1 MEACD
6 EGWEANGDHCYLFG
20 VEKKNWTAAED
31 FCRKEAGHLAT
42 VKNNATKEFVLERL
56 ASKNLGSSLVRAWI
70 GGNDIREEGVWRW
83 RNAPLGRT
91 CSGRL
96 ESQPTGPPM
105 KTALS
110 LVSNTLCNRIIASG
124 RISTVM
130 HAESLS
136 LCSKRI
142 CSSDNLE
149 GKTKCI
155 IWNFSSLG
163 VQ

>member
-1 MEACD
+1 MAGRRTEVIATS
-6 EGWEANGDHCYLFG
+6 GATI
-20 VEKKNWTAAED
+20 VKKNWTADED

-70 GGNDIREEGVWRW
+70 GGIDIREEGVWRW
-83 RNAPLGRT
+83 TDCTPWEDIFWVPGEPTNWTPNEDCLELGLKHPLQSHNRKWNN
-91 CSGRL
+91 
-96 ESQPTGPPM
+96 QY
-105 KTALS
+105 
-110 LVSNTLCNRIIASG
+110 CN
-124 RISTVM
+124 
-130 HAESLS
+130 AESLS

-149 GKTKCI
+149 GKTKRI

>member
-1 MEACD
+1 MAGRRTEVIATS
-6 EGWEANGDHCYLFG
+6 GATI
-20 VEKKNWTAAED
+20 VKKNWTAAED

-124 RISTVM
+124 TISTVM
-130 HAESLS
+130 PKVC
-136 LCSKRI
+136 LCAAR
-142 CSSDNLE
+142 
-149 GKTKCI
+149 GFAAATT
-155 IWNFSSLG
+155 
-163 VQ
+163 